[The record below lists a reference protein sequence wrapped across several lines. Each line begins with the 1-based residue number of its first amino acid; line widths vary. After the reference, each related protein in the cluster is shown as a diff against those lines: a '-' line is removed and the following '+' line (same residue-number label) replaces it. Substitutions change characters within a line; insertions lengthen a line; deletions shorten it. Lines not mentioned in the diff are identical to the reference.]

1 MCQTELK
8 WSFKKLNET
17 LFFFLWRQTINETP
31 YGLINIYNSL
41 DKKFDQA
48 SSILLVL
55 IEYLSMQL
63 QRQLLIIGDS
73 ALNFCVSF
81 VCIDWYLL
89 LLL

>member
-1 MCQTELK
+1 MIIQK
-8 WSFKKLNET
+8 AINE
-17 LFFFLWRQTINETP
+17 FVWRQTINETL

-55 IEYLSMQL
+55 IKYLSMQL
-63 QRQLLIIGDS
+63 RRQLLIISDS

-81 VCIDWYLL
+81 FCIYWYLL